1 MKFENMTVEKFKLL
15 YLQLAHDWL
24 AQSRMNN
31 YVNHALGVD
40 IFSTPSFP
48 CRLEEAEG
56 ELIFITGDARITVTE
71 DSAMDAAMTLEKI
84 IHDSEYC

>member
-56 ELIFITGDARITVTE
+56 ELLFIAEGVVITVTE

>member
-1 MKFENMTVEKFKLL
+1 MKFENMTVEKFKQL
-15 YLQLAHDWL
+15 YQQLAHDWL

-56 ELIFITGDARITVTE
+56 ELIFITEDATITVTE

>member
-1 MKFENMTVEKFKLL
+1 MKFENMTVEKFKQL
-15 YLQLAHDWL
+15 YQQLAHDWL

-56 ELIFITGDARITVTE
+56 ELIFITEDATITVTE
-71 DSAMDAAMTLEKI
+71 DSAMDVAMTLEKI